1 MKKTH
6 LDSAT
11 KQKAINAILNYNQS
25 VEQVAKTMGVHR
37 ANVYRWLNRY
47 QKSRSVERIKNSKSG
62 RQSKICGAD
71 SGKILALLMKP
82 ATKYGFDTDFWT
94 TRRIAQVIKKKMKI
108 SVSRMAVHRT
118 LSKHKQSYKT
128 PETRYYEADT
138 DQQKEWQEKVV
149 PKIKATVRKH
159 RAILYFEDESNVS
172 LTPVVAKT
180 WGPIGAKIT
189 KKITGNRGSVSAISA
204 ISSDGR
210 LIFNVHDNNKRYGAK
225 DIIHFLSE
233 MLEHH
238 PSRHLVVIMDQAPS
252 HRAKLVKDYIVRQK
266 RLHVFYLPPRS
277 PEFNPDEKVW
287 DHLKNQ
293 ELKSHQAMNTRTL
306 KKITKTKLRKMSRD
320 KRVLMGIFRRSD
332 GAAFFD

>member
-1 MKKTH
+1 MR
-6 LDSAT
+6 D
-11 KQKAINAILNYNQS
+11 QS
-25 VEQVAKTMGVHR
+25 IDQVAKTLGVHR
-37 ANVYRWLNRY
+37 ANIYRWKNRFE
-47 QKSRSVERIKNSKSG
+47 KHNSVERRRNPKSG
-62 RQSKICGAD
+62 QQSKICGKN
-71 SGKILALLMKP
+71 SEKILKILMKS
-82 ATKYGFDTDFWT
+82 ATDFGYDTDFWT
-94 TRRIAQVIKKKMKI
+94 TRRIAQVVKKKMKI
-108 SVSRMAVHRT
+108 NVSRMAIHRT

-138 DQQKEWQEKVV
+138 DLQKEWQVKVV
-149 PKIKATVRKH
+149 PKIKSVIRKH

-204 ISSDGR
+204 LSSDGR

-225 DIIHFLSE
+225 DIVHFLSE
-233 MLEHH
+233 MLAHH
-238 PSRHLVVIMDQAPS
+238 RARHLVVVMDQAPS
-252 HRAKLVKDYIVRQK
+252 HRAKLVKDFVDKQK

-293 ELKSHQAMNTRTL
+293 ELKSHQATNTKSL
-306 KKITKTKLRKMSRD
+306 KKITKTKLRKMAKD
-320 KRVLMGIFRRSD
+320 KRVLIGIYKRSD
-332 GAAFFD
+332 GAALFA

>member
-1 MKKTH
+1 MKKNH

-11 KQKAINAILNYNQS
+11 KQKAINAIIKHNQS
-25 VEQVAKTMGVHR
+25 VNQVAKTLDVHR
-37 ANVYRWLNRY
+37 ANIYRWIDRY
-47 QKSRSVERIKNSKSG
+47 KKMNSVDRITNPNSG
-62 RQSKICGAD
+62 RQSKLCGKN
-71 SGKILALLMKP
+71 SIKIISLLMKP

-94 TRRIAQVIKKKMKI
+94 TLRIAQVIKKEMKI
-108 SVSRMAVHRT
+108 NVSRMTVHRT

-128 PETRYYEADT
+128 PETRYYEENT
-138 DQQKEWQEKVV
+138 DLQKEWQASVV
-149 PKIKATVRKH
+149 PKVKATVKKY

-225 DIIHFLSE
+225 DIVRFLSQ

-238 PSRHLVVIMDQAPS
+238 KKRHLVVIMDQAPS
-252 HRAKLVKDYIVRQK
+252 HKAKLVTKFIKDQK

-277 PEFNPDEKVW
+277 PEFNPDEKVL

-293 ELKSHQAMNTRTL
+293 ELKSHQAMNTKAL
-306 KKITKTKLRKMSRD
+306 KKISKEKLKKMAKD
-320 KRVLMGIFRRSD
+320 KRILIGLYKRSD

>member
-1 MKKTH
+1 MKKHHVDT
-6 LDSAT
+6 AT
-11 KQKAINAILNYNQS
+11 KQKAVNAILNHNQS
-25 VEQVAKTMGVHR
+25 VAQVAKTLDVHR
-37 ANVYRWLNRY
+37 ANVYRWLERF
-47 QKSRSVERIKNSKSG
+47 QKTKSLVRIKNSKSG
-62 RQSKICGAD
+62 QQAKICGKN
-71 SGKILALLMKP
+71 SKKVLNLLMKP
-82 ATKYGFDTDFWT
+82 ATNYGYDTDFWT
-94 TRRIAQVIKKKMKI
+94 TRRISQVIKKEMNLK
-108 SVSRMAVHRT
+108 VSRMTVQRT

-128 PETRYYEADT
+128 PETRYYEANT
-138 DQQKEWQEKVV
+138 DLQKEWQLKVV
-149 PKIKATVRKH
+149 PKIKATVRKY

-180 WGPIGAKIT
+180 WGPIGGKIL

-225 DIIHFLSE
+225 DIIHFLSQ
-233 MLEHH
+233 MLKHH

-252 HRAKLVKDYIVRQK
+252 HKAKLVKDFIEKQR

-293 ELKSHQAMNTRTL
+293 ELKSHQAMSAQAL
-306 KKITKTKLRKMSRD
+306 KKITKSKLRKMAKN
-320 KRVLMGIFRRSD
+320 KRVLLGIYKRSD
-332 GAAFFD
+332 GAAFFT